1 MRSILLAPLLCSL
14 LFSIAEAESPVYFA
28 DTKLKEAVEAELWIS
43 DPTPTDMLGL
53 TAVHGEEHG
62 IEDLKGLEY
71 ALNLQTLIATYGT
84 IHDLSPLSGL
94 ANLQTLIL
102 SNNTIRDISSLSSL
116 SSLQYLDI
124 HDNAI
129 SDVSSLSGLTTLE
142 VVIVRSNAVSDIST
156 LSSLTNLRELILFD
170 NSIRDLSALTGLM
183 SLERVDVRNNPLE
196 KEACANHIP
205 QIIANNPGMDLAYNP
220 CIQHRV
226 VLSSTVGGTIVEP
239 GEGEYIFDN
248 GVSILLKALADP
260 GFVFTGFSG
269 TYASHENPS
278 LLTVEQSHQI
288 QANFARVGDTLYV
301 DEDAS
306 GDPGPHNAGISDPRE
321 NGTPEQPFDLIQEAI
336 EVAAMGATIFVHA
349 GTYRETVDLLGKSIK
364 VTGFD
369 PEDPNRAAWP
379 VIDGGGNS
387 PVVNFTHGE
396 DANCLLTGFVI
407 TGGTGRSVGAIRCT
421 GASPTIS
428 NCLIVGNRG
437 TDWNGA
443 AILCTNSNAAF
454 INCTIADNRAG
465 RFSAGLSLVNSDV
478 TVVNSILWGNWPE
491 EIITDGNDL
500 PSIGYSVVMGGWSG
514 MGTRQADPLF
524 AGPGRWVDRNNPGVT
539 VTADDPSATWAMGDY
554 HVQSQAGRWDP
565 KTATWQQDRVTSPC
579 IDAGDPST
587 PVGHEPSPNGG
598 IINMGA
604 YGGTAEASKSPL
616 NTPYP

>member
-1 MRSILLAPLLCSL
+1 MGIKTMPLVLTLSGVLLGTAW
-14 LFSIAEAESPVYFA
+14 AEEPVHFA
-28 DTKLKEAVEAELWIS
+28 DLVLKTTVEKTLWIS
-43 DPTPTDMLGL
+43 DPTPSDMLSL
-53 TAVHGEEHG
+53 TNLSCSNSD
-62 IEDLKGLEY
+62 ITSLTGLEY
-71 ALNLQTLIATYGT
+71 AKNLHDLSIMENAFTDVSPLAGLTHLRNLNLQDNDVTDISA
-84 IHDLSPLSGL
+84 LSGL
-94 ANLQTLIL
+94 VNLQILNMEDTLV
-102 SNNTIRDISSLSSL
+102 TDISPLLSLTSLSFLDLRNVPL
-116 SSLQYLDI
+116 SEDAYGI
-124 HDNAI
+124 
-129 SDVSSLSGLTTLE
+129 
-142 VVIVRSNAVSDIST
+142 
-156 LSSLTNLRELILFD
+156 
-170 NSIRDLSALTGLM
+170 
-183 SLERVDVRNNPLE
+183 
-196 KEACANHIP
+196 HIP
-205 QIIANNPGMDLAYNP
+205 QIIANNPGIEVLHDRAQVHLTLAAG
-220 CIQHRV
+220 R
-226 VLSSTVGGTIVEP
+226 GGSIIFP
-239 GEGEYIFDN
+239 GEGGFTYAGSTQVLVEA
-248 GVSILLKALADP
+248 KADP
-260 GFVFTGFSG
+260 GFVFTDFSG
-269 TYASHENPS
+269 TVSSTLNPLAFTLDYACD
-278 LLTVEQSHQI
+278 I
-288 QANFARVGDTLYV
+288 RANFISILRVIHV
-301 DEDAS
+301 DDDAAAEPA
-306 GDPGPHNAGISDPRE
+306 PGHSAVSDPYE
-321 NGTPEQPFDLIQEAI
+321 NGTVEHPFDSIREAI

-604 YGGTAEASKSPL
+604 YGGTSQASKSRP
-616 NTPYP
+616 